1 MNRKNYWLATGLELN
16 KLICDGQKYNIDYD
30 IMVEIEVTALGFKR
44 FRQIAQIIE
53 PPVLKTDQVNID
65 RSYFFFNKTLL
76 PDPIIR
82 VLFEERIQNNYEF
95 EFNEN
100 EIKYLSQLFFIVK
113 NYQEH
118 EDHELSDKFVAS
130 ILCQMVIFYKMVM
143 EKMVANQPQFNFN
156 TYTQRTANEFLN
168 LIATNFRKEKKL
180 TFYVNQLLIS
190 KRTLSNI
197 TRTVFNKSPK
207 QLLDDHIIEAA
218 KMLLHRTDMNLKQVS
233 SDLGFLDVNYFYVF
247 FKKCT
252 NMTPNEYRSKKI
264 PSQSEQ

>member
-1 MNRKNYWLATGLELN
+1 MNRKNYWLTTGLELN
-16 KLICDGQKYNIDYD
+16 KLICEGQKYNIDYD
-30 IMVEIEVTALGFKR
+30 IMVEIEVTALGFNR
-44 FRQIAQIIE
+44 FRKIAQIFE
-53 PPVLKTDQVNID
+53 PPVLDPEQVNIN
-65 RSYFFFNKTLL
+65 RLYFFFNKILL

-82 VLFEERIQNNYEF
+82 VLFEERIQNDYEF

-100 EIKYLSQLFFIVK
+100 EIKYLSQLFSIVK
-113 NYQEH
+113 DNQEY

-143 EKMVANQPQFNFN
+143 EKMVAEQSQFNFS
-156 TYTQRTANEFLN
+156 TYNQRTANEFLN
-168 LIATNFRKEKKL
+168 LIATNFRKEKRL

-207 QLLDDHIIEAA
+207 QLLDDHITEAA
-218 KMLLHRTDMNLKQVS
+218 KMLLQRTDMNLKQIS

-252 NMTPNEYRSKKI
+252 NMTPNEYRNKKNTN
-264 PSQSEQ
+264 QSE